1 MFVMS
6 NIKLSKQGAQK
17 KVYELTEKLLHTK
30 KDFKDV
36 AAGYKERIKELEN
49 EIKAVVEDAGGLPLA
64 ASADPEE

>member
-1 MFVMS
+1 MS
-6 NIKLSKQGAQK
+6 NIKISKPDAQK

-49 EIKAVVEDAGGLPLA
+49 EIKAVVEDVCGVPI
-64 ASADPEE
+64 SSNDNDVEE